1 MSTIR
6 GMLRKVLEAKQ
17 GIEPTMLRIVND
29 NKEIIIDLNREKQLS
44 LGLNPDGELIGVYSK
59 ATETMYGG
67 AENGKFAGE
76 PYNFEDTG
84 DLFKGFKLEFNNGE
98 LRIYST
104 DSKVPLLQSEY
115 GQLFGLTKNNEY
127 TLNYDIIKA
136 PLVKYIKQTIRG

>member
-1 MSTIR
+1 
-6 GMLRKVLEAKQ
+6 MLRKVLEAKQ
-17 GIEPTMLRIVND
+17 GIEPTMLRIIND
-29 NKEIIIDLNREKQLS
+29 NKEIIIDLNREKQLA